1 MNKSNSKVQVLDCTI
16 RDGGY
21 VNNWHFDKKIVREVY
36 RAISKSGVDIVEIGY
51 RGTKENFDPNT
62 YGTWRFTTEEN
73 LQEVLDGIKGP
84 RVAIMGDYGKIKID
98 DFEEQENSMVDM
110 VRLAAHKN
118 QISEAINLL
127 ENIKEKGYET
137 SLQAM
142 GFTGYT
148 PSEVNEL
155 RNTLKDSD
163 IDYFYIADSYG
174 SIFPNQLKSMFEP
187 FLELENVKIGFHP
200 HNSLQMAFAN
210 TLEAIRIGV
219 DIVDGSIY
227 GMGRGSGNLPIEGLI
242 AYLQIQS
249 KDRYNVVPILSII
262 DKYFVEMHKETPW
275 GYQLPY
281 MLSGMFKCH
290 PNYAQ
295 DLVKRQ
301 EYTIEDIWK
310 VMEVIEEIKPVGF
323 NRSIIDNLIQKGVI
337 GGLNGRVLP
346 SYSYPAEENRM
357 ANNIQVPYIGR
368 HAGRDFLILAN
379 GPSLSEYK
387 TEVDAFIKKYNPV
400 VLGTNYL
407 ADMFIPDYHAFNNKK
422 RFTMYVET
430 TNQNSKLLIGGN
442 IPDEM
447 ILEYVKCDYETLYFR
462 DSLEADFGIVNGI
475 IQSNCR
481 TISILSIAVAIVMGA
496 ERIFI
501 VGMDGYK
508 QVDSFMKNS
517 VHFYKESNET
527 EDFKMLME
535 KHNWNERLLNQI
547 DNYLTSNNKDGVCI
561 LTPTSHKGFY
571 KAIENIL

>member
-1 MNKSNSKVQVLDCTI
+1 MNNSNSKVKILDCTI

-21 VNNWHFDKKIVREVY
+21 INNWHFDKKIVREVY
-36 RAISKSGVDIVEIGY
+36 RALSKSGVDIVEIGY
-51 RGTKENFDPNT
+51 RGTEDNFDPNK
-62 YGTWRFTTEEN
+62 YGTWRFTTEED
-73 LQEVLDGIKGP
+73 LREVLDGIKGP
-84 RVAIMGDYGKIKID
+84 RVAVMADYGKIKID
-98 DFEEQENSMVDM
+98 DFEEQKNSMVDM
-110 VRLAAHKN
+110 VRIAAHKN
-118 QISEAINLL
+118 QISKAIDLL
-127 ENIKEKGYET
+127 EDLKEKGYET

-148 PSEVNEL
+148 PDEVDEL
-155 RNTLKDSD
+155 INTLKDSE

-174 SIFPNQLKSMFEP
+174 SIFPNQIKSMFEP
-187 FLELENVKIGFHP
+187 FLELENIKIGFHP

-210 TLEAIRIGV
+210 TLEAIRVGV

-242 AYLQIQS
+242 AYLQMQS

-323 NRSIIDNLIQKGVI
+323 DRSIIDSLIEKGVI
-337 GGLNGRVLP
+337 GGLNGRVLTP
-346 SYSYPAEENRM
+346 SSQTAKESRK
-357 ANNIQVPYIGR
+357 ANHIQVPYVGR
-368 HAGRDFLILAN
+368 HIGRDFLVLAN
-379 GPSLSEYK
+379 GPSLTTYK
-387 TEVDAFIKKYNPV
+387 TQVDAFIKKYDPI
-400 VLGTNYL
+400 VLGANYL
-407 ADMFIPDYHAFNNKK
+407 ADMFVPDYHAFNNKK

-430 TNQNSKLLIGGN
+430 VNPNSKLLVGEN

-447 ILEYVKCDYETLYFR
+447 ISEYIKRDYEPLFFR
-462 DSLEADFGIVNGI
+462 DSLDADFDIVNGR

-481 TISILSIAVAIVMGA
+481 TISILLLGVAIVMGA
-496 ERIFI
+496 NRVFAA
-501 VGMDGYK
+501 GMDGYLGK
-508 QVDSFMKNS
+508 DHIKNTL
-517 VHFYKESNET
+517 FY
-527 EDFKMLME
+527 DE
-535 KHNWNERLLNQI
+535 KVEPFEEELLVERHNWNERYLNQINQYLQKNGKEGVHILTPTCHQTFYKGI
-547 DNYLTSNNKDGVCI
+547 DNYL
-561 LTPTSHKGFY
+561 
-571 KAIENIL
+571 